1 MAKMREVKV
10 TKPGSTVGK
19 KPAPATNSYINAD
32 GVKVTIIKPRAVPKL
47 LTARCKG

>member
-10 TKPGSTVGK
+10 YKVGQESVHTH
-19 KPAPATNSYINAD
+19 PTNSHINAD
-32 GVKVTIIKPRAVPKL
+32 GVKITICKPQKNAKT